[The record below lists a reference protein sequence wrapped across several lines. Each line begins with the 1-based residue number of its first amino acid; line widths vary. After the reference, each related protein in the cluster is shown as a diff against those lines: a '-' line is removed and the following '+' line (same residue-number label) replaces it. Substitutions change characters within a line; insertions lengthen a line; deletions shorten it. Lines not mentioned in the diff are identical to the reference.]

1 MQNIIVIPH
10 GHGHMDTDTM
20 ISVYIAFLIPSI
32 LIFLI
37 RAIIWLFKKKENKSF
52 YNYVIFDDDYNLLPS
67 MNTFIFIAINCL
79 FGFIA
84 FVGLIIYLRK

>member
-37 RAIIWLFKKKENKSF
+37 RAIIWLFKKKEKSF
-52 YNYVIFDDDYNLLPS
+52 YEYVIWSNDCEALPS
-67 MNTFIFIAINCL
+67 RNTFMFIAINCL
-79 FGFIA
+79 AGFIA